1 MKKLTALL
9 TILAMTLLLVLG
21 GCSSTGSGSATP
33 APTSAGTQTTPD
45 GGQSTPSG
53 GGSDYPKSSIQ
64 VVVPFSAGGGTDLF
78 ARIVVDKMSQIVG
91 VPIEVVNVP
100 GGSATIGTTQ
110 VANANP
116 DGYTIGFSISTPL
129 CVTPLLGETSYTL
142 ENMQP
147 ICNAY
152 TVLHGIYVAADS
164 PIQNIDDLIAYIN
177 DQGGALSYA
186 GSGTGNMQHMC
197 LEEWASQADPEGKWN
212 LTNVPYDGDPEE
224 IVALMSGELPFATL
238 QVHGAKSA
246 VEAGNVRCIMIF
258 GDSTP
263 KWITDGGYFGPNS
276 VELGYECRIKGLVGF
291 YGPKGMSDDVI
302 NVLSDAFAQ
311 AVQDQAVVDAI
322 ANIGL
327 EPDYRDPAAYAAGL
341 EELVP
346 VADELLHT
354 LGFIQ

>member
-1 MKKLTALL
+1 MKKLTMKLL
-9 TILAMTLLLVLG
+9 SSATILALALS
-21 GCSSTGSGSATP
+21 GCGTPAQTSSAAPSADSAGSA
-33 APTSAGTQTTPD
+33 APSAG
-45 GGQSTPSG
+45 
-53 GGSDYPKSSIQ
+53 YPKSSIQ

-91 VPIEVVNVP
+91 VPVEVVNVP

-110 VANANP
+110 VANASP
-116 DGYTIGFSISTPL
+116 DGYTVGFSISTPL

-142 ENMQP
+142 EDMQP

-164 PIQNIDDLIAYIN
+164 PIQDVDDLIDYIN
-177 DQGGALSYA
+177 EKGGTLSYA

-197 LEEWASQADPEGKWN
+197 LEEWAAQADPEGKWN

-258 GDSTP
+258 GDNTP
-263 KWITDGGYFGPNS
+263 HWITEGGYHGPNS

-291 YGPKGMSDDVI
+291 YGPKGMSEDAVS
-302 NVLSDAFAQ
+302 VLSGAFAQ
-311 AVQDQAVVDAI
+311 AVEDEAVLEAI

-327 EPDYRDPAAYAAGL
+327 EPDYRDTDAYATGL

-346 VADELLHT
+346 VADELLHD
-354 LGFIQ
+354 LGFISG

>member
-1 MKKLTALL
+1 MKKLAALL
-9 TILAMTLLLVLG
+9 ISLAMILAMAVT
-21 GCSSTGSGSATP
+21 GCSSSGSGQTASPQPSQPAGSQTP
-33 APTSAGTQTTPD
+33 AA
-45 GGQSTPSG
+45 SG
-53 GGSDYPKSSIQ
+53 DYPKSSIQ

-110 VANANP
+110 VANANT

-142 ENMQP
+142 EDMQP

-164 PIQNIDDLIAYIN
+164 PIQDVDDLIAFIN
-177 DQGGALSYA
+177 EKGGTLSYA

-197 LEEWASQADPEGKWN
+197 LEEWASQADPEGTWN

-258 GDSTP
+258 GDTTP
-263 KWITDGGYFGPNS
+263 QWMTDGGYFGPNS
-276 VELGYECRIKGLVGF
+276 VELGYECRVKGLVGF
-291 YGPKGMSDDVI
+291 YGPAGMSADAVK
-302 NVLSDAFAQ
+302 VLSDAFHQ
-311 AVQDQAVVDAI
+311 AVQDEGVLESI

-327 EPDYRDPAAYAAGL
+327 GPDYRDTEAYTAGL

-346 VADELLHT
+346 VADELLHQ
-354 LGFIQ
+354 LGFIAG

>member
-9 TILAMTLLLVLG
+9 ISLAMILALGMT
-21 GCSSTGSGSATP
+21 GCNSEE
-33 APTSAGTQTTPD
+33 TQTSNPGTPETS
-45 GGQSTPSG
+45 GPSASVT
-53 GGSDYPKSSIQ
+53 SDWPKSSIQ
-64 VVVPFSAGGGTDLF
+64 VIVPFSAGGGTDLF
-78 ARIVVDKMSQIVG
+78 ARIVVDKMSQILG
-91 VPIEVVNVP
+91 TPIEVVNVP

-110 VANANP
+110 VATANP

-129 CVTPLLGETSYTL
+129 SVTPLLGETSYTL
-142 ENMQP
+142 EDMQP

-164 PIQNIDDLIAYIN
+164 PIQDINDLIDYIN
-177 DQGGALSYA
+177 EQGGTLSYA

-197 LEEWASQADPEGKWN
+197 LEEWASQADPEGNWN
-212 LTNVPYDGDPEE
+212 LTNVPYDGDAEE

-263 KWITDGGYFGPNS
+263 NWITEGGYFGPNS
-276 VELGYECRIKGLVGF
+276 VELGYECRVKGLTGF
-291 YGPKGMSDDVI
+291 YGPAGMSEDVI
-302 NVLSDAFAQ
+302 AAISGAFAQ
-311 AVQDQAVVDAI
+311 AIEDEAVLQSI

-327 EPDYRDPAAYAAGL
+327 EPDYRDTDEYTSGL

-346 VADELLHT
+346 IADELLHT
-354 LGFIQ
+354 LGFIA

>member
-1 MKKLTALL
+1 MKKFTALL
-9 TILAMTLLLVLG
+9 ITFAMTLTLFMTGCNSSG
-21 GCSSTGSGSATP
+21 GQTASPQPSQSGGTTP
-33 APTSAGTQTTPD
+33 APTASTAPTTT
-45 GGQSTPSG
+45 G
-53 GGSDYPKSSIQ
+53 DYPKSSIQ

-78 ARIVVDKMSQIVG
+78 ARIVVDKMSQIMG
-91 VPIEVVNVP
+91 VPVEVVNVP

-142 ENMQP
+142 EDMQP

-152 TVLHGIYVAADS
+152 TVLHGIYVSADS
-164 PIQNIDDLIAYIN
+164 PIQNVDDLIAYIN
-177 DQGGALSYA
+177 EKGGVLSYA

-197 LEEWASQADPEGKWN
+197 LEEWAAQADPEGKWN

-246 VEAGNVRCIMIF
+246 VEAGNIRCIMIF

-263 KWITDGGYFGPNS
+263 NWITEGGYFGPNS

-291 YGPKGMSDDVI
+291 YGPKGISEEAVS
-302 NVLSDAFAQ
+302 VLSDAFAQ
-311 AVQDQAVVDAI
+311 SVQDEAVLEAI

-327 EPDYRDPAAYAAGL
+327 EPDYRDPGAYTSGL

-354 LGFIQ
+354 LGFIA